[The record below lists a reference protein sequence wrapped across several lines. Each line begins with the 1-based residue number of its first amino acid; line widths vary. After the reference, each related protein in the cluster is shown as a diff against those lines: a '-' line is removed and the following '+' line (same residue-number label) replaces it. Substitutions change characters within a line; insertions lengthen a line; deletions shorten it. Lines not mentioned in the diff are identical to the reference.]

1 MSKSREKIITVRVDE
16 DMYKAV
22 KNKADASGLALSEYV
37 FRLLETSQDDN
48 NRMDFLLNN
57 VHENILQLIDMMT
70 MMQGFNFEVFATL
83 LARTSKQLD
92 QEQKKKLKEQRDKAV
107 EGLYGYIEKT
117 AGRISAGENIWSGTT
132 VPINEKVDE
141 HNKEGDS

>member
-22 KNKADASGLALSEYV
+22 KNRADASGLALSEYV
-37 FRLLETSQDDN
+37 FRLLETVQDAN
-48 NRMDFLLNN
+48 NRMDLLLNN

-70 MMQGFNFEVFATL
+70 LMQGFNFEVFATL

-107 EGLYGYIEKT
+107 DGLNGYIEKT
-117 AGRISAGENIWSGTT
+117 AGKISAGENIWSGAP
-132 VPINEKVDE
+132 VPINEKTDE
-141 HNKEGDS
+141 GSKEEDK